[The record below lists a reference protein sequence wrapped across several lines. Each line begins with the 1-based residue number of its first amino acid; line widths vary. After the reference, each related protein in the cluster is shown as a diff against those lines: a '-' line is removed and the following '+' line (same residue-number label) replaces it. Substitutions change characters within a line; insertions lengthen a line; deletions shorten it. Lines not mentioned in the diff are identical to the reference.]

1 MRRRRRAVDV
11 GPKVDLHCHSDSSDG
26 RLPAEALA
34 EAAARAGLA
43 ALAIT
48 DHDLV
53 PVLGHGDRHFGASHI
68 RLIAG
73 VELSTMHEGK
83 ELHLLVYFPDA
94 MPNEYADWVRA
105 RTVWRAHWFDECA
118 RALGLDDGIRADR
131 AAMEGRRTLTRVH
144 LARAV
149 VEQGVAPN
157 LRAAFNEHVGHSSTV
172 IPPLNV
178 SFLDALTVA
187 KDCGGWT
194 SWAHPP
200 PRHAEQWAQ
209 RFSAA
214 GLDALESHRPAKSA
228 RNRLASLAHQN
239 GMGITGGSDWH
250 GWEKRKMGSFRVP
263 ARALHKTDRALRLVN
278 ETACREP

>member
-11 GPKVDLHCHSDSSDG
+11 GPKVDLHCHSEASDG
-26 RLPAEALA
+26 RLPAEVVA
-34 EAAARAGLA
+34 ETAARAGLA

-53 PVLGHGDRHFGASHI
+53 PVLGHGDRNFGDARI

-73 VELSTMHEGK
+73 VELSTMHEGS

-94 MPNEYADWVRA
+94 MPTDYAAWVRS
-105 RTVWRAHWFDECA
+105 RTVWRARWFDECA
-118 RALGLDDGIRADR
+118 QALGLDGVRADTT
-131 AAMEGRRTLTRVH
+131 ALEGRRTLTRVH

-149 VEQGVAPN
+149 VEHGVAPN
-157 LRAAFNEHVGHSSTV
+157 LRAAFVEHVGHASTV

-178 SFLDALTVA
+178 SFLEALSIA

-200 PRHAEQWAQ
+200 PRRAEAWAE
-209 RFSAA
+209 RFAGA
-214 GLDALESHRPAKSA
+214 GLDALESHRPVKSA
-228 RNRLASLAHQN
+228 RNRLATLAHKH

-263 ARALHKTDRALRLVN
+263 ARALHKTDRALRLVD
-278 ETACREP
+278 ESACREH